1 MAGEVANVILMDQK
15 FLRAGSAQAYDEVYL
30 ALIQRSKAGDT
41 DAFERLMIATQQKV
55 ASIAY
60 RLLGSRED
68 AEDAAQEVFL
78 RVYKN
83 LRRFDE
89 SKAFHPWLYRIVVNV
104 CRDIAK
110 RERKRGY
117 QTVSLDEELENE
129 LIEQS
134 ASPQNIE
141 EWAMVRQQKAL
152 IEMAVARLPY
162 KERTAFILRD
172 FEGLSTEEVAKVLG
186 VRTATVRVHISSA
199 RARVRRHC
207 ERLISRT
214 KERSRNELRQG

>member
-1 MAGEVANVILMDQK
+1 MAGEVANFILMDQK
-15 FLRAGSAQAYDEVYL
+15 FLRAGSTQAHDEVYL

-41 DAFERLMIATQQKV
+41 DAFESLMIATQQRV

-60 RLLGSRED
+60 RLLGSPED
-68 AEDAAQEVFL
+68 AQDAAQEVFL

-83 LRRFDE
+83 LKRFDE

-110 RERKRGY
+110 RESKRGY

-134 ASPQNIE
+134 ASPRDIE
-141 EWAMVRQQKAL
+141 EWALIRQQKVL
-152 IEMAVARLPY
+152 IEMATARLPY

-172 FEGLSTEEVAKVLG
+172 FEGLSTEEVANVLG
-186 VRTATVRVHISSA
+186 VRTATVRVHVSSA
-199 RARVRRHC
+199 RARVRRYC

-214 KERSRNELRQG
+214 KERSRNEVRKS

>member
-1 MAGEVANVILMDQK
+1 MAGEEANFILMDQK
-15 FLRAGSAQAYDEVYL
+15 FLRAGSTQAHDEVYL

-41 DAFERLMIATQQKV
+41 DAFESLMIATQQRV

-60 RLLGSRED
+60 RLLGSPED
-68 AEDAAQEVFL
+68 AQDAAQEVFL

-83 LRRFDE
+83 LKRFDE

-110 RERKRGY
+110 RESKRGY

-134 ASPQNIE
+134 ASPRDIE
-141 EWAMVRQQKAL
+141 EWALIRQQKVL
-152 IEMAVARLPY
+152 IEMATARLPY

-172 FEGLSTEEVAKVLG
+172 FEGLSTEEVANVLG
-186 VRTATVRVHISSA
+186 VRTATVRVHVSSA
-199 RARVRRHC
+199 RARVRRYC

-214 KERSRNELRQG
+214 KERSRNEVRKS